1 MRFNTSKKN
10 KSGDTVNL
18 AGGEAFTESDKLEL
32 ASILLTSTLQDQ
44 Y

>member
-1 MRFNTSKKN
+1 MRFNTSNKN
-10 KSGDTVNL
+10 KSRDTVNL
-18 AGGEAFTESDKLEL
+18 VGGEAFTESDKLEL